1 MPTSRWYL
9 NDTRECPG
17 NETRGQWMNG
27 DMDPVLAPGSTFP
40 SNPPHGLLIIT
51 AELSFLDFSLPLVCR
66 HDLRK
71 LFFLLYTWGLSIS
84 LNRKGFHSFCPTPLA
99 PFPWLSG
106 LWNMP
111 TCAQET
117 EECGSWIW
125 GGITLSVR
133 SWKRPPYW
141 KGLPPARSASPRAS
155 SPVT

>member
-125 GGITLSVR
+125 V
-133 SWKRPPYW
+133 
-141 KGLPPARSASPRAS
+141 ASPCPWGHGRDLHTGRDCLLLGLHHPGHPAQ
-155 SPVT
+155 